1 MSIRCYLLVVLCLI
15 SPDFATCSLAL
26 HKHVFSDVTKSLS
39 IFASLLLSTLASMFR
54 RAERSLLAERSL
66 FAQGHVEMISFF
78 FRVRDIP
85 PRFISLNLIFLDT
98 YWSDVS
104 DFCINT
110 QTVSQSIIFQI
121 FGGQIFFSAS

>member
-1 MSIRCYLLVVLCLI
+1 
-15 SPDFATCSLAL
+15 
-26 HKHVFSDVTKSLS
+26 
-39 IFASLLLSTLASMFR
+39 MFR
-54 RAERSLLAERSL
+54 RAERSL

-98 YWSDVS
+98 YWSDLS

-110 QTVSQSIIFQI
+110 QTFSQSIIFQI
-121 FGGQIFFSAS
+121 FGGHFFRQVSEDSSILGFSYWANAVFLSPLFTLSLEMLIIVH

>member
-1 MSIRCYLLVVLCLI
+1 
-15 SPDFATCSLAL
+15 
-26 HKHVFSDVTKSLS
+26 
-39 IFASLLLSTLASMFR
+39 MFR
-54 RAERSLLAERSL
+54 RAERSL

-85 PRFISLNLIFLDT
+85 PRFNSLDLIFLDT
-98 YWSDVS
+98 YWSDLS

-121 FGGQIFFSAS
+121 FGGQIFFRQVSENSSILGFSYWANAVFLSPLFTLSLEMLIFVH

>member
-15 SPDFATCSLAL
+15 SPDFATCSLTL

-39 IFASLLLSTLASMFR
+39 TFASLLLSTLASMFR

>member
-1 MSIRCYLLVVLCLI
+1 
-15 SPDFATCSLAL
+15 
-26 HKHVFSDVTKSLS
+26 
-39 IFASLLLSTLASMFR
+39 MFR

-121 FGGQIFFSAS
+121 FGGQIFFFGKLAKIVQFLGFLTGQTLYF